1 MEEVKASENV
11 GLLVPEND
19 SQELW
24 QLSGR
29 MDALRDYLLN
39 SRVTSTSTVFV
50 DDVLAIIGCSVKEKA
65 GVGAP
70 T

>member
-1 MEEVKASENV
+1 MQEVRASENISIYI
-11 GLLVPEND
+11 PEND
-19 SQELW
+19 TQELW